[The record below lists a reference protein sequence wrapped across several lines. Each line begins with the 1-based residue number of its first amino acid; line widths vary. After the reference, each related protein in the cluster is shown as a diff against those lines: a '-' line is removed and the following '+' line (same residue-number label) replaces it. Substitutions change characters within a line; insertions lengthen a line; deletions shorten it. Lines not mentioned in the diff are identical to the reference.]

1 MDSDDASTDRSRR
14 RFLKQVGGIAVGA
27 VALGA
32 CSNDTSADLDA
43 PAPDTASP
51 LPSRYRFIP
60 LIPGSGAPGLP
71 GGFELSPLVMLNNSG
86 MLLLYG
92 VTDAR
97 YGLFAY
103 DLDMEADKPVLQGAA
118 RTVLLTGTE
127 LADGRRVDSIDTVDI
142 NDHGSIALVLGTDG
156 EISTDRLALMGPG
169 VYLSRERAAFEP
181 LVRFGDPLPDSGGRF
196 GGVFGDLALRNEDNL
211 LLSAMYSARDL
222 ERLTPADTV
231 FSGLFHLPSSRL
243 NGARSVVSSTSL
255 LRGTDRSISG
265 FGLVDMAES
274 GEYAAQVFASR
285 PDEALGALM
294 SNEVDPSAASYV
306 IGSSVRAPRGTIN
319 LHGASAVP
327 NRPAGEVYFGPR
339 VTGDGRRALVEHYA
353 DGLAVLYLGDAVV
366 ARTGD
371 SSPLGNPIRGL
382 SAPVTGPDGLLFYLL
397 TLESGFEICV
407 TNGKETATILAS
419 GQPVGD
425 RRIVTAT
432 LGYHSDQADSE
443 ARLAFYAEF
452 DDGSNAVVVGIPS

>member
-1 MDSDDASTDRSRR
+1 MNNDDAGADYSRR
-14 RFLKQVGGIAVGA
+14 RFLKQVGGIAVGTI
-27 VALGA
+27 ALGA
-32 CSNDTSADLDA
+32 CSDEQNTNLGT
-43 PAPDTASP
+43 PATATASP

-71 GGFELSPLVMLNNSG
+71 GDFELSPLVMLNNSG

-92 VTDAR
+92 VTGER
-97 YGLFAY
+97 YGLFAF
-103 DLDMEADKPVLQGAA
+103 DLDLGADQPAPREPA
-118 RTVLLTGTE
+118 RTILLTGTE
-127 LADGRRVDSIDTVDI
+127 LADGRRVDSIDTVDL

-169 VYLSRERAAFEP
+169 VYLSRERTAFEP
-181 LVRFGDPLPDSGGRF
+181 LVRFGDPLPDSNGRF

-211 LLSAMYSARDL
+211 LLSAMYAARDQ
-222 ERLTPADTV
+222 ERLTADDTV

-243 NGARSVVSSTSL
+243 EGARGIVSSTTL
-255 LRGTDRSISG
+255 LRGTERSISG

-285 PDEALGALM
+285 PDVALGALM
-294 SNEVDPSAASYV
+294 GNEPDPSAASYV
-306 IGSSVRAPRGTIN
+306 IGSSVRAARGTIN
-319 LHGASAVP
+319 LYGAGAVP
-327 NRPAGEVYFGPR
+327 SRPAGEVYFGPR
-339 VTGDGRRALVEHYA
+339 VTSDGRRALVEHHA
-353 DGLAVLYLGDAVV
+353 DGQATLYLGGVVV
-366 ARTGD
+366 ARTG
-371 SSPLGNPIRGL
+371 SASPLGNPIRGL

-397 TLESGFEICV
+397 SLESGFEICV
-407 TNGKETATILAS
+407 TNGKDTATILAT

-432 LGYHSDQADSE
+432 LGYHSDQADNE